1 MYIDGH
7 RYYRGSEQCARGLY
21 LALFAHDENAAT
33 EELNRPIFGPV
44 DIKPNRQLGQP
55 TSIPNHC
62 TCAGN
67 PLYYQKYCTVHKT
80 DWITANVDTRKLYAY
95 IGRVAMRQV
104 GHFMMGRLRIGNQW
118 LTVSGQCGSDS
129 LPLTV
134 EKVLPKYRSKLIAI
148 PQDIA
153 DVYWASDGHNELN
166 SLARKTLRDYAS
178 SLLTK

>member
-7 RYYRGSEQCARGLY
+7 RYYRGSEQRARGLY
-21 LALFAHDENAAT
+21 LALFSHDQNAAT
-33 EELNRPIFGPV
+33 EELNRPILGPV
-44 DIKPNRQLGQP
+44 DIKPNRQY
-55 TSIPNHC
+55 C

-67 PLYYQKYCTVHKT
+67 PLYYQKYCSVHKHQ
-80 DWITANVDTRKLYAY
+80 WLTANVDTRKLYAY

-104 GHFMMGRLRIGNQW
+104 GHFMLGRLRIGNQW

-129 LPLTV
+129 LPLNV
-134 EKVLPKYRSKLIAI
+134 EKVLPKYRSKLIGI

-153 DVYWASDGHNELN
+153 DVYWAGDGHNQLN
-166 SLARKTLRDYAS
+166 SLAAKTLRDYAS